1 MEEVF
6 GKLHDARAYIQ
17 VASQTLA
24 WDPPPLTTPDNIQ
37 LAAQLR
43 NDLWGGRKESDR
55 VQQAL
60 DDFRKAI
67 ESACKPVV
75 VREVRSLNLA
85 DALYLAS
92 AVAAAGTGVP
102 AAQSVI
108 DAIRTLRRRWT
119 R

>member
-1 MEEVF
+1 MH
-6 GKLHDARAYIQ
+6 GLIYRWHRKH
-17 VASQTLA
+17 LA